1 MWFVDLFREYPSL
14 AIFLT
19 LFLGFWIGKFKYK
32 SFSLGTVTSVL
43 LVGVLVGQMKIDISG
58 PLKSV
63 FFLLFLFAI
72 GYSVGPQ
79 FFRGLRK
86 DGMPQVLFAVVMCL
100 MCLGVTWAAAV
111 IMGYN
116 MGEAAG
122 LLSGAQTI
130 SAVIGVGGD
139 TIQQLDISQAEKTSM
154 INIIPVCYAV
164 TYIFGTAGSAWILGT
179 LGPKMLGGIDKV
191 KASTKELEAKLGNN
205 MSGMAGFNAA
215 VRQVVFRAYTANNE
229 WFDGT
234 KTVAD
239 FEVYMLSMGKRL
251 FVERIRHTNNIVD
264 AVTPAMILYKGDTL
278 VISGRREYVVQEETW
293 IGEEVNDSDLL
304 NFAVETLPIVINKK
318 SVAGKT
324 VQQILGQP
332 FMHGVSIRSI
342 KRASVKIPILG
353 GTTLDAGDSIEI
365 VGLKQDVEA
374 AAVKLGFADRPTQ
387 RTSMMLVGLGILL
400 GGIFGA
406 LTLHIGNAPLSLST
420 SGGVLIAGLVAGWA
434 RAKRPYL
441 GSIPDSTVWFLN
453 NVGLN
458 MFIAVVGI
466 SAGPSFIEGFKTV
479 GWSLFVVG
487 AIATS
492 VPLIAGVLIGKYIFK
507 FNDALNL
514 GCNAGARTTTAALG
528 AVEESL
534 DSQVP
539 ALGYT
544 ITYAIGN
551 TLLIIWGV
559 VIVLLMQ

>member
-278 VISGRREYVVQEETW
+278 VVSGRREYVVQEETW

>member
-264 AVTPAMILYKGDTL
+264 AVTPAMIIYKGDTL

-324 VQQILGQP
+324 VQEILAQP

>member
-239 FEVYMLSMGKRL
+239 FEAYMLSLGKRL

-264 AVTPAMILYKGDTL
+264 AVNPAMILYKGDTL

-324 VQQILGQP
+324 VQEILAQP

-353 GTTLDAGDSIEI
+353 GTTLDAGDSVEI

-487 AIATS
+487 AIATA

-559 VIVLLMQ
+559 VIVLLMR

>member
-264 AVTPAMILYKGDTL
+264 AVTPAMIIYKGDTL
-278 VISGRREYVVQEETW
+278 VVSGRREYVVQEETW